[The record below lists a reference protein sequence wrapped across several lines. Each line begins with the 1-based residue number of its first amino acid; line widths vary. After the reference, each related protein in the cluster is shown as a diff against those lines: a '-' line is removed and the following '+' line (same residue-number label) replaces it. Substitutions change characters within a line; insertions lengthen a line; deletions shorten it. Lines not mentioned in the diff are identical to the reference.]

1 MPSLPTGTVT
11 LLFTDIE
18 GSTTLLQRFGD
29 RRYAEILEEQRRL
42 LRTAFTEG
50 NGLEIDTQGD
60 AFLVAFSRASD
71 AVATAVAA
79 QQALIKQAWP
89 DGASIQVRMGIHTGE
104 PISNTDRYV
113 GLDVHRAARIGTAG
127 HGSQI
132 LLSDAVRGL
141 AARDLPVG
149 VSLRDLGT
157 HRLKDLRE
165 PEHLFQVMHRDLPAA
180 FPPIKSLDVLLN
192 NLPIQLTTS

>member
-1 MPSLPTGTVT
+1 M
-11 LLFTDIE
+11 
-18 GSTTLLQRFGD
+18 
-29 RRYAEILEEQRRL
+29 
-42 LRTAFTEG
+42 
-50 NGLEIDTQGD
+50 
-60 AFLVAFSRASD
+60 AFSRASD

-79 QQALIKQAWP
+79 QQALIKHAWP

-141 AARDLPVG
+141 AARDLPEG